1 MKPIH
6 FGMLIVPIFF
16 ILLMTMVTYVSFA
29 RKSGSTGL
37 NAASM
42 KEMRQVSS

>member
-6 FGMLIVPIFF
+6 FGMMIVP
-16 ILLMTMVTYVSFA
+16 LLVLIMMATVTYVSFA

-37 NAASM
+37 NAATM
-42 KEMRQVSS
+42 KEMRQTRS